1 MNHSKI
7 LKMKLGRRMAY
18 LRRCVQLQELLSQ
31 FENATS
37 VRRRVFEIHI
47 KPVMGC
53 SYTSFN
59 NMINE
64 PNPRKQLEEIENKL
78 LNN

>member
-1 MNHSKI
+1 MDTSKI
-7 LKMKLGRRMAY
+7 LKMKLGRRVAY
-18 LRRCVQLQELLSQ
+18 LNRCIQAQDLLLQ

-37 VRRRVFEIHI
+37 VRCRVFEIHI
-47 KPVMGC
+47 KPVMRC

-64 PNPRKQLEEIENKL
+64 LNPRKQLEEINYQL
-78 LNN
+78 SNI